1 MIIIKSDK
9 EIAKMRKSG
18 QVTRDLLEMLEE
30 HVKVGI
36 TTKQLDKLAYDFIK
50 KAGAK
55 PSFLGYNDFPGTLCT
70 SIDEEVV
77 HGIPSNRVLEEG
89 MLLKIDTGAII
100 DGYHSDAARTFAV
113 GNISSEKRK
122 LMDVCKESFFKGVAI
137 LKEGVR
143 LGDLGHTIQ
152 AYVESKGFSVVREL
166 VGHGIG
172 QSLHEDP
179 NVPNFGIAG
188 RGTRLS
194 KNMVLA
200 IEPMINMGTYDV
212 KIACDNWTIITADK
226 MPSAHYENTVV
237 IGENGIEILTL

>member
-18 QVTRDLLEMLEE
+18 QITRDLLEMLEE
-30 HVKVGI
+30 HVKVGV
-36 TTKQLDKLAYDFIK
+36 TTKQLDRLAYDFIK

-89 MLLKIDTGAII
+89 MLLKIDTGAVFN
-100 DGYHSDAARTFAV
+100 GYHSDAARTFAV
-113 GNISSEKRK
+113 GNVSAEKKK

-152 AYVESKGFSVVREL
+152 SYVESNGFSVVREL

-179 NVPNFGIAG
+179 NVPNFGIMG
-188 RGTRLS
+188 RGTRLT

-212 KIACDNWTIITADK
+212 RIAKDNWTIITADK
-226 MPSAHYENTVV
+226 QPSAHYENTVV